1 MENFDFD
8 EWSALARVAPEE
20 FESRRHSAIERV
32 IAGCKNKRRL
42 RGLQCRID
50 LERARSRTP
59 LNACLR
65 LSTLMWDSFYECHH
79 HLNRLAYGIE
89 HHALPL
95 MTQPHSSAAIL
106 PFRRPS
112 INGIDTPRP

>member
-32 IAGCKNKRRL
+32 IAGCTNTRRL

-50 LERARSRTP
+50 LERARARSP
-59 LNACLR
+59 LKACLR

-79 HLNRLAYGIE
+79 NLNILAYGNVN
-89 HHALPL
+89 HVF
-95 MTQPHSSAAIL
+95 SAAEEPALQARIL
-106 PFRRPS
+106 PFV
-112 INGIDTPRP
+112 PRK